1 MLKIN
6 TKDTRTT
13 AMTPNT
19 SWGYGHHENYLNIDI
34 NKITDFLI
42 ERLFTS
48 I

>member
-6 TKDTRTT
+6 TKDTSTT

-19 SWGYGHHENYLNIDI
+19 SCGYGHHENCLNIDI
-34 NKITDFLI
+34 NQVTDLLI
-42 ERLFTS
+42 ERLFTY